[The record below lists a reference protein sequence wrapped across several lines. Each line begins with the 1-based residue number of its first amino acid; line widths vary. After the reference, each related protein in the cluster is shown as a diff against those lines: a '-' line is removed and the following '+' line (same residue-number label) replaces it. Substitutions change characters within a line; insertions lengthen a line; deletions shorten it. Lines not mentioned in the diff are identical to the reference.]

1 MLPSAV
7 WWTPIPRGAK
17 PGRVICRTMFMRSC
31 VLTASDDTL
40 AKNIALGEPGA
51 LDELYSKY
59 GRMAY
64 ALALRII
71 GDSGFAEDVVQE
83 VFLGL
88 WRNPGSFNA
97 ARGSYASWLLSIT
110 HHKAVDVVRREEALR
125 RRRDAQ
131 RTQVV
136 LDFGRTDD
144 SGGVDEQVMA
154 SLRQQQVRG
163 ALLKLPTPQR
173 EALLLAYFGGY
184 TQAEVA
190 SLTKAPL
197 GTVKTRMVAGMRKL
211 AAVLS
216 NGGDQSSDMGGDSGP
231 RDSQTGRGGAQ

>member
-1 MLPSAV
+1 MWSHGALRRTPSV
-7 WWTPIPRGAK
+7 
-17 PGRVICRTMFMRSC
+17 RSR

-40 AKNIALGEPGA
+40 VKNVELAQPGA
-51 LDELYSKY
+51 LDELYGKY

-71 GDSGFAEDVVQE
+71 GDEGFAEDVVQE

-88 WRNPGSFNA
+88 WRNPGGFNSS
-97 ARGSYASWLLSIT
+97 RGSFASWLLSIT
-110 HHKAVDVVRREEALR
+110 HHKAVDLVRREEAVR

-131 RTQVV
+131 RNQMS
-136 LDFGRTDD
+136 LDLGR
-144 SGGVDEQVMA
+144 SGETVAVDEQVMA
-154 SLRQQQVRG
+154 SLRRQQVRG
-163 ALLKLPTPQR
+163 ALRELPAPQR

-190 SLTKAPL
+190 SMTKAPL

-211 AAVLS
+211 ASALS
-216 NGGDQSSDMGGDSGP
+216 DGLAGQDSARDNGGHRPD
-231 RDSQTGRGGAQ
+231 TGTSRGGAL